1 MRKLLGLVATAA
13 ALLVLAVPASADNGA
28 NAISFTQ
35 TINNQPIVFPVTPLC
50 GLPASILTA
59 QVNAVF
65 HGTILTSG
73 VGAGTSWFTSTQTGF
88 FTAVPTDGSL
98 ATFSGHFAV
107 WFGDNNN
114 LKNGTMAANINVQAV
129 NDLTGATVNVNFVE
143 HISVSAT
150 GQVTFFFAC
159 N

>member
-1 MRKLLGLVATAA
+1 VA

-28 NAISFTQ
+28 GAVSLTQ
-35 TINNQPIVFPVTPLC
+35 TLNNQTIVFSVTPLC
-50 GLPASILTA
+50 GLPASTLTA
-59 QVNAVF
+59 QVNSVF
-65 HGTILTSG
+65 HVTFLTSG

-98 ATFSGHFAV
+98 ATFSGHFAA
-107 WFGDNNN
+107 WFGGNDN
-114 LKNGTMAANINVQAV
+114 LKNDTMAANINVQAV

-143 HISVSAT
+143 HFSVSAT